1 MLKAQWDEQY
11 APFIDKYRLQAWASG
26 NGLSGGNTVQTSTA
40 AALTKANIAEAIFNA
55 SAALSDANVP
65 ATGRVMFISE
75 LDFVKF
81 KLADMVIGGN
91 QLNAEAVKQGFRGT
105 IDGVSVVTVPS
116 SYMPAGV
123 GFIMK
128 HKNATVDPMKH
139 KVLRLHKNPMGVD
152 GDVLELRV
160 IFDSFVLD
168 AKCKGVYVHKTA

>member
-1 MLKAQWDEQY
+1 
-11 APFIDKYRLQAWASG
+11 
-26 NGLSGGNTVQTSTA
+26 
-40 AALTKANIAEAIFNA
+40 
-55 SAALSDANVP
+55 
-65 ATGRVMFISE
+65 
-75 LDFVKF
+75 
-81 KLADMVIGGN
+81 
-91 QLNAEAVKQGFRGT
+91 
-105 IDGVSVVTVPS
+105 
-116 SYMPAGV
+116 MPAGV

>member
-1 MLKAQWDEQY
+1 
-11 APFIDKYRLQAWASG
+11 
-26 NGLSGGNTVQTSTA
+26 
-40 AALTKANIAEAIFNA
+40 
-55 SAALSDANVP
+55 
-65 ATGRVMFISE
+65 MFISE